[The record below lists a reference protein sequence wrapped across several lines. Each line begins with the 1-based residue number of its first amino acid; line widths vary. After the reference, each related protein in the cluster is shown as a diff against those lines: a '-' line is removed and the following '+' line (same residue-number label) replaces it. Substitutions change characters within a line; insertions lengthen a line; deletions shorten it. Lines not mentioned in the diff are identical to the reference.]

1 MQPKPEASLQF
12 VDEPYFHLSWA
23 GVQLE
28 SKQTRGPMAF
38 PSREHFPSPCLSYH
52 TSAPVDSDGPCR
64 PLLVTWYDQYLID
77 QDVVAFVRQASE
89 KYSVGSLERL
99 VRHGQA
105 SARRAA
111 VLALGRL
118 ADYRSNAVLGQA
130 LTDTDRGVR
139 TLAETAIE
147 RLWRRVGT
155 PAEQRRLAAID
166 GLLEESDYEDAA
178 KLSGTLIQQS
188 PWIAQAW
195 YQRGL
200 SYYQLGQHDAAI
212 RDCHQAL
219 EINAYHYRAAAV
231 MGQSY
236 LAQNNL
242 ISALESFRRTLRLNP
257 GMEDIRA
264 QVIRLQRTLKKD

>member
-1 MQPKPEASLQF
+1 M
-12 VDEPYFHLSWA
+12 
-23 GVQLE
+23 
-28 SKQTRGPMAF
+28 
-38 PSREHFPSPCLSYH
+38 
-52 TSAPVDSDGPCR
+52 DSDGTCR
-64 PLLVTWYDQYLID
+64 PLLVSWYDQYLID
-77 QDVVAFVRQASE
+77 QDVVAFVRQASQ
-89 KYSVGSLERL
+89 KYEVGSLERL

-105 SARRAA
+105 PARRAA

-139 TLAETAIE
+139 TLADAAIE

-155 PAEQRRLAAID
+155 PAEQRRLAAIA
-166 GLLEESDYEDAA
+166 GQLEECDYEVAA
-178 KLSGTLIQQS
+178 QAAGKLIQQS

-200 SYYQLGQHDAAI
+200 AYYQLGQYEAAV

-219 EINAYHYRAAAV
+219 EINAYHFRASAV
-231 MGQSY
+231 MGQAY

-257 GMEDIRA
+257 GMEDVRV